1 MKRFLVFVLF
11 SLCLNLYGQPEIVKD
26 ADGVSHVG
34 GLAPL
39 SKDFHKKAKERGLYA
54 EKSDLLFDEELP
66 KTYTPIGSLLGK
78 IPNYSQ
84 GNYGTCYSFAGAYTI
99 FLSEAVNLSKLNHG
113 YESSKELVDNYTKD
127 FMFAPNVGITAC
139 TQWSNGGWYFDMF
152 DNWIEKGGAYLRDV
166 PYSGSGYR
174 TCNFLKPDIR
184 GVEYKIIEEPTVATI
199 KRAVMKYGA
208 VATAVSSSC
217 LSKSDKV
224 GACRTTSY
232 NHAVTIIGWT
242 ETHWIIQ
249 NSWDENT
256 DNVFWYLNLSS
267 SPYNNT
273 YVVVKDHTDNI
284 VPTPSPD
291 PDPKPDPDPQPDPQ
305 PTPDPISVKNIIT
318 YIAVGL
324 FAFLLVGFIII
335 RKK

>member
-1 MKRFLVFVLF
+1 MKKFLVFVLF
-11 SLCLNLYGQPEIVKD
+11 FLSFNIYADPEIIVD

-39 SKDFHKKAKERGLYA
+39 SEDFHTKAKERGLYA
-54 EKSDLLFDEELP
+54 QKEDLLFDEELP
-66 KTYTPIGSLLGK
+66 KTYSPIGLLLGK

-99 FLSEAVNLSKLNHG
+99 FLSEAINLSKLNHG
-113 YESSKELVDNYTKD
+113 YENSKSLIDDYTANN
-127 FMFAPNVGITAC
+127 MFAVNVGITAC
-139 TQWSNGGWYFDMF
+139 TRWSNGGWYFEMF
-152 DNWIEKGGAYLRDV
+152 DNWIDKGGAYLKDV
-166 PYSGSGYR
+166 KYSGSGYR
-174 TCNFLKPDIR
+174 KCDFLNPDIR
-184 GVEYKIIEEPTVATI
+184 GLEYKIIEEPTVATI

-224 GACRTTSY
+224 GACKTTSY

-249 NSWDENT
+249 NSWDSDT
-256 DNVFWYLNLSS
+256 DNVFWYLNLNS

-273 YVVVKDHTDNI
+273 YVVVKDHTDSI
-284 VPTPSPD
+284 IPIPD
-291 PDPKPDPDPQPDPQ
+291 PDPQ
-305 PTPDPISVKNIIT
+305 PTPDPDPSPFSKLGQILCAIALILFIT
-318 YIAVGL
+318 SIAI
-324 FAFLLVGFIII
+324 LVF
-335 RKK
+335 RKED